1 MAPAEHSRAAGCF
14 LVGRAAVVPRASVEG
29 SGVSLQIVF
38 LGNWI
43 YWISSEYDFVLIHD
57 VQAVQ
62 KMLFVFGF
70 VWLCFV
76 GIGEL
81 D

>member
-1 MAPAEHSRAAGCF
+1 LGGRLLCHAP
-14 LVGRAAVVPRASVEG
+14 VEG

-43 YWISSEYDFVLIHD
+43 YWEYDFVLIHD

-70 VWLCFV
+70 VWLCFI
-76 GIGEL
+76 GISEL